1 MKPKITPDCDRE
13 NDTGDNIDEV
23 LSFSLGLTRGDN
35 TDSNDGNDIVE
46 DNEFYIRD
54 DHFEGILIG

>member
-1 MKPKITPDCDRE
+1 MKPNNTPDGNIE

-35 TDSNDGNDIVE
+35 TDGDDGNDNVE
-46 DNEFYIRD
+46 DNELYLQD
-54 DHFEGILIG
+54 DH